1 MTRVRLCLPPTSLVK
16 VPEIY
21 HFDVYNNL
29 IIMED
34 CGTDVV
40 TLREFLCSDGA
51 SAADLAQTIGT
62 AVGEFIAFVHE
73 WSRSNPDNII
83 DVFDK
88 NLHAKRMIA
97 DLSYDRLV
105 TTLQRTDK
113 DDLPLLSGL
122 EVDPSDIRAI
132 SKLTDEYRSHL
143 MSPRVPGHDV
153 VSVPFHLKKK
163 KVVSVSTS
171 SYFFFLN
178 DHVDRSNVG
187 LVSHGR
193 SLARKHH
200 RQCQPA
206 ASHSSLYI
214 GLGTR
219 TARTAGVGHWPVL
232 RVHGYTRSRESGRL
246 GSGVGDASLLPRRLL
261 PCFEAGCPSCPGYF
275 GALGYYIHFLGAS

>member
-1 MTRVRLCLPPTSLVK
+1 MKRAIARQRQLNTQPRQIFEVEAMTRVRLCLPPTSLVK

-73 WSRSNPDNII
+73 WSRSNPDNIL

-153 VSVPFHLKKK
+153 VSVPFDLKKNRCFRFGG
-163 KVVSVSTS
+163 VSTS
-171 SYFFFLN
+171 SFFF
-178 DHVDRSNVG
+178 
-187 LVSHGR
+187 
-193 SLARKHH
+193 
-200 RQCQPA
+200 
-206 ASHSSLYI
+206 
-214 GLGTR
+214 
-219 TARTAGVGHWPVL
+219 
-232 RVHGYTRSRESGRL
+232 E
-246 GSGVGDASLLPRRLL
+246 
-261 PCFEAGCPSCPGYF
+261 
-275 GALGYYIHFLGAS
+275 